1 MGAHFHLTLVTHS
14 RGLPWFFLLILK
26 FSWIISHVCVT
37 RHRSRSCHPRQTSW
51 SGQPPW
57 KWFLSRIP
65 YNDHLRSW
73 CSSPNSSK
81 VFALYDCLHDRVHSN
96 LPNRDACAK
105 GTKTETFTITQTYA
119 GGKKAFTPPVIPPN
133 FTTPVQV
140 CDACAGKPTLTVTC
154 PLTQIT
160 SPPVCTGAG
169 CPVSPPVKAP
179 CSGPDCPPIPHPGY
193 KCPGPDCPP
202 IPHPGSK
209 CPGPDCPPIP
219 GSPCPGPNCPSTPT
233 PGSSCPGPNCPPS
246 PPAKVVCPGPAC
258 PSGSSNTTTPP
269 HITAN
274 SGSSGHVHMV
284 AILLGATVGLAAF
297 CL

>member
-1 MGAHFHLTLVTHS
+1 MG
-14 RGLPWFFLLILK
+14 
-26 FSWIISHVCVT
+26 
-37 RHRSRSCHPRQTSW
+37 
-51 SGQPPW
+51 
-57 KWFLSRIP
+57 
-65 YNDHLRSW
+65 
-73 CSSPNSSK
+73 
-81 VFALYDCLHDRVHSN
+81 
-96 LPNRDACAK
+96 
-105 GTKTETFTITQTYA
+105 
-119 GGKKAFTPPVIPPN
+119 TPPVIPPN
-133 FTTPVQV
+133 FTTTDQV

-169 CPVSPPVKAP
+169 CPVSPPVKA
-179 CSGPDCPPIPHPGY
+179 

-219 GSPCPGPNCPSTPT
+219 GSP
-233 PGSSCPGPNCPPS
+233 CPGPNCPPS

>member
-1 MGAHFHLTLVTHS
+1 MGRSLAMFASHDIVPAAAIHARQAGVVSLLGNGSYLGSLTTTICAPGVA
-14 RGLPWFFLLILK
+14 LPTPAKYL
-26 FSWIISHVCVT
+26 
-37 RHRSRSCHPRQTSW
+37 
-51 SGQPPW
+51 
-57 KWFLSRIP
+57 P
-65 YNDHLRSW
+65 YTTVYTTEFIQI
-73 CSSPNSSK
+73 CPTET
-81 VFALYDCLHDRVHSN
+81 
-96 LPNRDACAK
+96 PCAK

-133 FTTPVQV
+133 FTTTVQV

-179 CSGPDCPPIPHPGY
+179 CSGPDCPPISP
-193 KCPGPDCPP
+193 
-202 IPHPGSK
+202 PGSK